1 MYILSLFTF
10 QRLRECGTAGALE
23 VVDPGEGP
31 GWPSP
36 ATPPPLIFRPNL
48 GPEGP
53 KKIFWTPFPPPL
65 SVRRL
70 PDSGTVGPV

>member
-1 MYILSLFTF
+1 MYILSIFTF

-36 ATPPPLIFRPNL
+36 ATPPHPLFL
-48 GPEGP
+48 DQ
-53 KKIFWTPFPPPL
+53 T
-65 SVRRL
+65 
-70 PDSGTVGPV
+70 